1 MTPFEHQPDP
11 ELGALLRTALDP
23 PRGGDHSAFVA
34 RVLAAAERRDAPT
47 MDVLARWARVGIA
60 AAMLAAIAAGFALQR
75 NAAADDALNGTETG
89 AVFASRTPDASVV
102 LASWPE
108 R

>member
-1 MTPFEHQPDP
+1 MTPFEHRPDP
-11 ELGALLRTALDP
+11 ELGALLRAALDP
-23 PRGGDHSAFVA
+23 PRGDHAAFVA
-34 RVLAAAERRDAPT
+34 RVVAAAERRDAPT

-60 AAMLAAIAAGFALQR
+60 AAVLAAIAAGFAVQR
-75 NAAADDALNGTETG
+75 NGAADDALNGTETG
-89 AVFASRTPDASVV
+89 AVFASRTPDASMV